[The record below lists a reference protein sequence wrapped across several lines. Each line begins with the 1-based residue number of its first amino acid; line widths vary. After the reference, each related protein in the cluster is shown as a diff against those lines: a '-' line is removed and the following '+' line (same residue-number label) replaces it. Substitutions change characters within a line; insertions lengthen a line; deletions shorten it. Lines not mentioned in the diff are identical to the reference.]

1 MNLSFSDVTT
11 WRLLADTLLMGTLL
25 YFCVRSLRSPT
36 NPKTIRQVG
45 ELESTLKGL
54 IREAEASGKGLND
67 QLLRRQDALEKV
79 LLDLETA
86 EQRITR
92 GMKGAEDTGMTLEH
106 AVGKAHRAIKQL
118 AEAIERSEEAATNL
132 PKNDPIL
139 PVEIP
144 KPPSFEEA
152 IRVQPRRETRE
163 RSFDLSPARSE
174 RSFDPQ
180 PLEEAPRSRPL
191 AASVERHVER
201 APADRTPL
209 DRAPVDRSIGSELAK
224 VYSAAEQMLRAGE
237 DLHTVH
243 RRTKLPMEQVQRLS
257 QLVNQE
263 GIEEEELPPPPKV
276 DPRLGVL
283 GGASRRNSTPN
294 Y

>member
-118 AEAIERSEEAATNL
+118 AEAIERSEEALANI
-132 PKNDPIL
+132 PKNEPIIQ
-139 PVEIP
+139 VEIP

-152 IRVQPRRETRE
+152 VRVQPKRETRE
-163 RSFDLSPARSE
+163 RSFELSRSVNE

-180 PLEEAPRSRPL
+180 PLEEAPPPRSRPL
-191 AASVERHVER
+191 AASVERHV
-201 APADRTPL
+201 DRVPSDPMPL
-209 DRAPVDRSIGSELAK
+209 DRSIGSELAK

-243 RRTKLPMEQVQRLS
+243 RRTRLPMEQVQRLS

-263 GIEEEELPPPPKV
+263 DIEEEQLPPPQKV